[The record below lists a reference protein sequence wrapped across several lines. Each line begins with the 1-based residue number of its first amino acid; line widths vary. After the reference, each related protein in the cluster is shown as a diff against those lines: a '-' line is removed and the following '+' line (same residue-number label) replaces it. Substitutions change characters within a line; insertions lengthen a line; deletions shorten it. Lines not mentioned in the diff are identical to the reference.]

1 MLFSL
6 APFISFNA
14 AEFLDV
20 LEEIKDS
27 HYHHTFLCSSVFKS
41 EWGIMQYYLLIII
54 EKATEE
60 IADTQISTG
69 VGQDR
74 EPVK

>member
-1 MLFSL
+1 
-6 APFISFNA
+6 
-14 AEFLDV
+14 
-20 LEEIKDS
+20 
-27 HYHHTFLCSSVFKS
+27 
-41 EWGIMQYYLLIII
+41 MQYYLLIII

-74 EPVK
+74 EPVKWQIQGKVEV